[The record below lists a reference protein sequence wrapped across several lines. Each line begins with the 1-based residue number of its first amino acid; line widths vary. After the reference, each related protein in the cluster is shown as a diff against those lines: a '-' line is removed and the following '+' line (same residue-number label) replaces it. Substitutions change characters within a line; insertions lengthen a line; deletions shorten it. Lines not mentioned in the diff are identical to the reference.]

1 MSHTAGILPG
11 VKPRVGHIQYSP
23 MGVDAGSSEED
34 WMRRSMASV
43 AMASV
48 AIGVGCLLTA
58 GCSRTEE
65 PAKPPEA
72 AAKEPGAGLPEE
84 SAKAP
89 VIETGTEL
97 PGDFPKQAVP
107 LPAGGKLVT
116 FVADGQGDDRAWTLQ
131 IEVADAKQAAE
142 AYRAALK
149 QAGFVI
155 AGEYS
160 MKNDAGTVDSFEATS
175 NVWDVSV
182 LASKPPDAE
191 RDVVVM
197 AVAKAQ
203 ATDPADSGADDP
215 EEDE

>member
-1 MSHTAGILPG
+1 
-11 VKPRVGHIQYSP
+11 
-23 MGVDAGSSEED
+23 
-34 WMRRSMASV
+34 MRRSMASV
-43 AMASV
+43 A
-48 AIGVGCLLTA
+48 IGLGCLLAT
-58 GCSRTEE
+58 GCSKTEE
-65 PAKPPEA
+65 PAQPPQA
-72 AAKEPGAGLPEE
+72 TEPGTPAGLPDE

-89 VIETGTEL
+89 VVETGTEL

-107 LPAGGKLVT
+107 LPVGGKLVT

-131 IEVADAKQAAE
+131 IEVPDAKQAAE
-142 AYRAALK
+142 AYRTALK

-203 ATDPADSGADDP
+203 PKDPDAADSGADDP